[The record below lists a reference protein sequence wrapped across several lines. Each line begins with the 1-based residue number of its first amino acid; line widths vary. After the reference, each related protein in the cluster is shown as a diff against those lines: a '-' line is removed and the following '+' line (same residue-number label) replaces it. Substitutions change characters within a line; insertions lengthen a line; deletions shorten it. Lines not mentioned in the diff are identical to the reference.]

1 MYLFQ
6 IVLNFRSYGVNNFL
20 DDLRLLYRRAGIEDT
35 KTTFVFTDNDIK
47 EEAFLEYINNIL
59 SSGEVANLFPK
70 DELEEMLN
78 TLVPGFKKKNPKGAP
93 TLDNLYEFFI
103 KQAMNNLHLVLCFSP
118 VRKFNVFFYAC
129 KT

>member
-1 MYLFQ
+1 M
-6 IVLNFRSYGVNNFL
+6 
-20 DDLRLLYRRAGIEDT
+20 DDIRLLYRKAGFEDS

-70 DELEEMLN
+70 DELEEQLN
-78 TLVPGFKKKNPKGAP
+78 TLTPNFKKKNPKGIP

-103 KQAMNNLHLVLCFSP
+103 KQAMNNLHLALCFSP
-118 VRKFNVFFYAC
+118 VKI
-129 KT
+129 